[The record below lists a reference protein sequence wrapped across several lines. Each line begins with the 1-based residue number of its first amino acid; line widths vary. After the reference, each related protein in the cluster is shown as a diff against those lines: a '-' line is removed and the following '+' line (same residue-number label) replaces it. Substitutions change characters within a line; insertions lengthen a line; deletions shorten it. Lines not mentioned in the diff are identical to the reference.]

1 MTNSNI
7 LSTIDYAKGVKGT
20 VDFKDDD
27 GASVLETAR
36 QRTTPSPRRNP
47 YPKMNQELNMYFNTN
62 TKMIIMK
69 IFGRTLKEYLW
80 PVKYYVL
87 GSVLVVIS
95 QYAIALPLE
104 VQYPFLLNVTQ
115 GLWAGMVALSIT
127 TLIRDHGFSM
137 KNVLFTGVLFCFI
150 IHGLKISIRY
160 VFYGKT
166 VEYLIDRFL
175 YGSLLVMC
183 IPLIIGPVLIYFRN
197 KGVHI

>member
-1 MTNSNI
+1 MCRGRLGLLL
-7 LSTIDYAKGVKGT
+7 LSGCDGGLREYVVRKHPCALPQKAGVAHK
-20 VDFKDDD
+20 
-27 GASVLETAR
+27 L
-36 QRTTPSPRRNP
+36 
-47 YPKMNQELNMYFNTN
+47 FNTN
-62 TKMIIMK
+62 TKMVIMK

-95 QYAIALPLE
+95 QYAIALPLRA
-104 VQYPFLLNVTQ
+104 QYPFLLNVTQ
-115 GLWAGMVALSIT
+115 GLWAGVVALSIT
-127 TLIRDHGFSM
+127 TLIRDHGFGM

-166 VEYLIDRFL
+166 VGYLIDRFL

-183 IPLIIGPVLIYFRN
+183 IPVIIGPVLIYFRN
-197 KGVHI
+197 KGVHF